1 MEFVD
6 LDKVNHDLSVLVKE
20 WMAFVNPDTT
30 ASSTSVVKQPLT
42 SEQQLLGTGE

>member
-6 LDKVNHDLSVLVKE
+6 VDKVNHDLSILVKE
-20 WMAFVNPDTT
+20 WMAMVNPNTIGI
-30 ASSTSVVKQPLT
+30 SVVKQPLT